1 MSLVALHKSASQA
14 YRLDFS
20 PPPGLPAIAHATE
33 TGQILAPLGR
43 LATNTGQLLRLGALR
58 TVLAFGQGEG
68 FFFRV
73 GREQILYERWS
84 GVTAWEELDPDLA
97 ELSARS
103 SWDSSVPMFPSR
115 NELSEHL
122 KELKV
127 VSWFG
132 FRSGTSNMW
141 NHSLKGLVLNQK
153 VISQACLGLFQVDL
167 ILTTQQ
173 FPRTRLCLSF
183 EQGRLWL
190 WGSAKTDYLALAT
203 ARTPSGFPLH
213 PVIQLGEAFLI
224 T

>member
-1 MSLVALHKSASQA
+1 MPIVALQKIAGQT
-14 YRLDFS
+14 YRSDFT
-20 PPPGLPAIAHATE
+20 PPPGLPALPHAAE
-33 TGQILAPLGR
+33 TGQILTPLGR
-43 LATNTGQLLRLGALR
+43 LSANTGQLLRLGALR
-58 TVLAFGQGEG
+58 SVLAFGQGEG
-68 FFFRV
+68 FFFRIN
-73 GREQILYERWS
+73 RDQIQYERWA
-84 GVTAWEELDPDLA
+84 GVTSWEELDPELA
-97 ELSARS
+97 ELAVRT
-103 SWDSSVPMFPSR
+103 SWETSGPMFPSR
-115 NELSEHL
+115 TELAEHL
-122 KELKV
+122 KDLKI

-153 VISQACLGLFQVDL
+153 MISQACLGLFQVDL

-190 WGSAKTDYLALAT
+190 WGSAKTDYLAVAT
-203 ARTPSGFPLH
+203 ARSPSGFQLH